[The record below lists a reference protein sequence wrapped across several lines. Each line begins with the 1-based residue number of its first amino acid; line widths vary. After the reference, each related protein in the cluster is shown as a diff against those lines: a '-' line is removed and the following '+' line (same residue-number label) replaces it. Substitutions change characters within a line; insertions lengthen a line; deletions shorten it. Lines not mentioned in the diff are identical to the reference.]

1 MEIVMYKI
9 ILAED
14 HVLVREGIK
23 KIIEAIPGLE
33 VVGEVGDG
41 PELLELLTGRAV
53 DLVILDISM
62 PSLPGI
68 EATREIKKAYP
79 AVKVLI
85 LTMHKKKEYLNNALA
100 AGVDGYLLKE
110 DAPKE
115 LLNAIEQ
122 IRQGMIY
129 VSPLL
134 SSDLVTLYVQNRRQ
148 VNAELADQL
157 SPREIEIITLIAEGK
172 SSKEIAEILFLSFRT
187 IQNHRTKIMKKL
199 NLKKNTDLVKYAI
212 RKGYTASSNS

>member
-1 MEIVMYKI
+1 MIMYKI
-9 ILAED
+9 VLAED

-23 KIIEAIPGLE
+23 KIIEAFPGLQ

-41 PELLELLTGRAV
+41 PELMKLLKKLEV
-53 DLVILDISM
+53 DMVILDISM

-68 EATREIKKAYP
+68 EATREIKQEYP
-79 AVKVLI
+79 TVKVLI
-85 LTMHKKKEYLNNALA
+85 LTMHRKKEYLHNAMD

-115 LLNAIEQ
+115 LLNAIEK
-122 IRQGMIY
+122 IRQGMLY

-134 SSDLVTLYVQNRRQ
+134 ASDLANLYVKSQRQ
-148 VNAELADQL
+148 EEAEPVEPLT
-157 SPREIEIITLIAEGK
+157 PREIEIIKMIAEGK
-172 SSKEIAEILFLSFRT
+172 SSKEMAEILFLSFRT
-187 IQNHRTKIMKKL
+187 IQNHRAKIMKKL

-212 RKGYTASSNS
+212 HKGYAATTSL

>member
-1 MEIVMYKI
+1 MYKI

-23 KIIEAIPGLE
+23 KIIEGIPGLQ

-41 PELLELLTGRAV
+41 LELMARLQNLTA
-53 DLVILDISM
+53 DMVILDISM
-62 PSLPGI
+62 PSLSGI

-79 AVKVLI
+79 AVKVLV
-85 LTMHKKKEYLNNALA
+85 LTMHKKKEYLDNAIA

-115 LLNAIEQ
+115 LLKAIDN
-122 IRQGMIY
+122 IRQSLIY

-134 SSDLVTLYVQNRRQ
+134 SNDLANLYIQRQ
-148 VNAELADQL
+148 RQEEAEPADPL
-157 SPREIEIITLIAEGK
+157 SPREIEVIKMITEGK

-187 IQNHRTKIMKKL
+187 IQNHRAKIMKKL
-199 NLKKNTDLVKYAI
+199 NLKKNTALVRYAI
-212 RKGYTASSNS
+212 RKGYTAPVTS

>member
-1 MEIVMYKI
+1 MYKI

-23 KIIEAIPGLE
+23 KIIEALPGFQ

-41 PELLELLTGRAV
+41 PDLMKLLERLPV
-53 DLVILDISM
+53 DMVILDISM

-68 EATREIKKAYP
+68 EATREIKHAYP
-79 AVKVLI
+79 NVKVLI
-85 LTMHKKKEYLNNALA
+85 LTMHKKKEYLHNAMA

-115 LLNAIEQ
+115 LLKAIEK
-122 IRQGMIY
+122 IRQGMLY

-134 SSDLVTLYVQNRRQ
+134 ASDLANLYVQSQRQ
-148 VNAELADQL
+148 EEAELAEPL
-157 SPREIEIITLIAEGK
+157 TRREIEIIKMIAEGK
-172 SSKEIAEILFLSFRT
+172 SSKEMAEILFLSFRT
-187 IQNHRTKIMKKL
+187 IQNHRAKIMKKL

-212 RKGYTASSNS
+212 QKGYTATTSL

>member
-1 MEIVMYKI
+1 MMMYKI
-9 ILAED
+9 VLAED

-23 KIIEAIPGLE
+23 KIIEAFPGLH

-41 PELLELLTGRAV
+41 PDLLRILKSLPV
-53 DLVILDISM
+53 DMVILDISM

-68 EATREIKKAYP
+68 EATREIKQTYP
-79 AVKVLI
+79 TVKVLI
-85 LTMHKKKEYLNNALA
+85 LTMHKKKEYLHNAMA
-100 AGVDGYLLKE
+100 SGVDGYLLKE

-115 LLNAIEQ
+115 LLNAIER
-122 IRQGMIY
+122 IRQGQVY

-134 SSDLVTLYVQNRRQ
+134 ASDLANLYVRGQRQ
-148 VNAELADQL
+148 AEAEVAEPL
-157 SPREIEIITLIAEGK
+157 SPREIEIIKMIAEGK

-187 IQNHRTKIMKKL
+187 IQNHRAKIMKKL

-212 RKGYTASSNS
+212 HKGYTATASL

>member
-1 MEIVMYKI
+1 MSMYRIV
-9 ILAED
+9 LAED

-23 KIIEAIPGLE
+23 KIIEGIPGLQ

-41 PELLELLTGRAV
+41 LELLELLKGSPV
-53 DLVILDISM
+53 DMVILDITM

-85 LTMHKKKEYLNNALA
+85 LTMHKKKEYLNNAIA

-115 LLNAIEQ
+115 LLTAMDT
-122 IRQGMIY
+122 IREGMIY

-134 SSDLVTLYVQNRRQ
+134 SSDLANLYFQSQRHHA
-148 VNAELADQL
+148 AEPAAPL
-157 SPREIEIITLIAEGK
+157 SAREIEIIKLIAEGK

-187 IQNHRTKIMKKL
+187 IQNHRTKIMRKL
-199 NLKKNTDLVKYAI
+199 NLKKNTDLVRYAI
-212 RKGYTASSNS
+212 REGYTLTPTP

>member
-1 MEIVMYKI
+1 MIMYKI

-23 KIIEAIPGLE
+23 KIIEALPGFE

-41 PELLELLTGRAV
+41 PDLLRLLKELPV
-53 DLVILDISM
+53 DMVILDITM

-68 EATREIKKAYP
+68 EVAREIKQSYP
-79 AVKVLI
+79 DVKVLI
-85 LTMHKKKEYLNNALA
+85 LTMHKKKEYLHNAMA

-115 LLNAIEQ
+115 LLNAIEK
-122 IRQGMIY
+122 IRQGMLY

-134 SSDLVTLYVQNRRQ
+134 ASDLANLYVQSQRQ
-148 VNAELADQL
+148 EEAEPAEPLTR
-157 SPREIEIITLIAEGK
+157 REIEIIKLIAEGK
-172 SSKEIAEILFLSFRT
+172 SSKEMAEIMFLSFRT
-187 IQNHRTKIMKKL
+187 IQNHRAKIMKKL
-199 NLKKNTDLVKYAI
+199 NFKKNTDLVKYAI
-212 RKGYTASSNS
+212 HKGYAATTSL

>member
-1 MEIVMYKI
+1 MSMYRIV
-9 ILAED
+9 LAED

-23 KIIEAIPGLE
+23 KIIEGIPGLQ

-41 PELLELLTGRAV
+41 LELLELLKGLPV
-53 DLVILDISM
+53 DMVILDITM

-85 LTMHKKKEYLNNALA
+85 LTMHKKKEYLNNAIA

-115 LLNAIEQ
+115 LLTAMDT
-122 IRQGMIY
+122 IREGMIY

-134 SSDLVTLYVQNRRQ
+134 SSDLANLYFQSQRHHA
-148 VNAELADQL
+148 AEPAAPL
-157 SPREIEIITLIAEGK
+157 SAREIEIIKLIAEGK

-187 IQNHRTKIMKKL
+187 IQNHRTKIMRKL
-199 NLKKNTDLVKYAI
+199 NLKKNTDLVRYAI
-212 RKGYTASSNS
+212 REGYTLTPTP

>member
-1 MEIVMYKI
+1 MIMYKI
-9 ILAED
+9 VLAED
-14 HVLVREGIK
+14 HVLVREGMK
-23 KIIEAIPGLE
+23 KIIEALPGLKI
-33 VVGEVGDG
+33 VGEAGDG
-41 PELLELLTGRAV
+41 SELLELLKDLAV
-53 DLVILDISM
+53 DMVILDISM
-62 PSLPGI
+62 PLLPGI

-79 AVKVLI
+79 DVKVLI
-85 LTMHKKKEYLNNALA
+85 LTMHKKKEYLDNAIA

-115 LLNAIEQ
+115 LLNAIDK

-134 SSDLVTLYVQNRRQ
+134 SSDLATLYVQSRRQ
-148 VNAELADQL
+148 ALDEPLDLL

-172 SSKEIAEILFLSFRT
+172 SSKEIASILFLSFRT

-199 NLKKNTDLVKYAI
+199 NLKKNTDLVRYAI
-212 RKGYTASSNS
+212 RKGYTPTAIP

>member
-1 MEIVMYKI
+1 MYKI

-23 KIIEAIPGLE
+23 KIIEAFPGLE

-41 PELLELLTGRAV
+41 PELMKLLKRLPV
-53 DLVILDISM
+53 DMVVLDISM

-68 EATREIKKAYP
+68 EATREIRQAYP
-79 AVKVLI
+79 TVKVLI
-85 LTMHKKKEYLNNALA
+85 LTMHKKKEYLHNAMA

-115 LLNAIEQ
+115 LLNAIEK

-134 SSDLVTLYVQNRRQ
+134 ASDLADLYMQGQRLGE
-148 VNAELADQL
+148 AEEDEPL
-157 SPREIEIITLIAEGK
+157 SAREIEIIKMIAEGK

-187 IQNHRTKIMKKL
+187 IQNHRAKIMKKL

-212 RKGYTASSNS
+212 RKGYVATTPAEPA

>member
-1 MEIVMYKI
+1 MYDIV
-9 ILAED
+9 LAED
-14 HVLVREGIK
+14 HGLVREGIK
-23 KIIEAIPGLE
+23 KIIEAIPGLR

-41 PELLELLTGRAV
+41 LELLELLKGLQV
-53 DLVILDISM
+53 DMVILDITM

-85 LTMHKKKEYLNNALA
+85 LTMHKKKEYLNNAIA

-115 LLNAIEQ
+115 LLTAMDT
-122 IRQGMIY
+122 IREGMIY

-134 SSDLVTLYVQNRRQ
+134 SSDLANLYFQSQRHTA
-148 VNAELADQL
+148 AEPAAPL
-157 SPREIEIITLIAEGK
+157 SPREIEIIKLIAEGK

-187 IQNHRTKIMKKL
+187 IQNHRTKIMRKL
-199 NLKKNTDLVKYAI
+199 NLKKNTDLVRYAI
-212 RKGYTASSNS
+212 REGYTVTSAP

>member
-1 MEIVMYKI
+1 MYKI

-41 PELLELLTGRAV
+41 LELLELLQGRAV
-53 DLVILDISM
+53 DMVILDISM

-68 EATREIKKAYP
+68 EATREIKKACP

-85 LTMHKKKEYLNNALA
+85 LTMHKKTEYLNNAVA

-134 SSDLVTLYVQNRRQ
+134 ASALVTLFVQNRRQ
-148 VNAELADQL
+148 VNDDLADQL
-157 SPREIEIITLIAEGK
+157 SHREIEIITLIAEGK

-212 RKGYTASSNS
+212 RKGYTASSNP

>member
-1 MEIVMYKI
+1 MIMYKI
-9 ILAED
+9 VLAED

-23 KIIEAIPGLE
+23 KIIEALPGLQI
-33 VVGEVGDG
+33 VGEVGDG
-41 PELLELLTGRAV
+41 LELLELLKGLAV
-53 DLVILDISM
+53 DMVILDISM

-68 EATREIKKAYP
+68 EVTREIKTAYP

-85 LTMHKKKEYLNNALA
+85 LTMHKKQEYLNNAIA

-115 LLNAIEQ
+115 LLNAIEK

-134 SSDLVTLYVQNRRQ
+134 SSDLATLYVQSRRQ
-148 VNAELADQL
+148 DPDEPLAPL

-172 SSKEIAEILFLSFRT
+172 SSKEIASILFLSFRT

-199 NLKKNTDLVKYAI
+199 NLKKNTDLVRYAI
-212 RKGYTASSNS
+212 RKGYMPTAIS

>member
-1 MEIVMYKI
+1 MSMYRIV
-9 ILAED
+9 LAED

-23 KIIEAIPGLE
+23 KIIEGIPGLQ

-41 PELLELLTGRAV
+41 LELLELLKGLPV
-53 DLVILDISM
+53 DMVILDITM

-85 LTMHKKKEYLNNALA
+85 LTMHKKKEYLNNAIA

-115 LLNAIEQ
+115 LLTAMDT
-122 IRQGMIY
+122 IREGMIY

-134 SSDLVTLYVQNRRQ
+134 SSDLANLYFQSQRHHV
-148 VNAELADQL
+148 AEPAAPL
-157 SPREIEIITLIAEGK
+157 SAREIEIIKLIAEGK

-187 IQNHRTKIMKKL
+187 IQNHRTKIMRKL
-199 NLKKNTDLVKYAI
+199 NLKKNTDLVRYAI
-212 RKGYTASSNS
+212 REGYTLTPTP

>member
-1 MEIVMYKI
+1 MYNI

-23 KIIEAIPGLE
+23 KIIEGIPGLE

-41 PELLELLTGRAV
+41 AELLELLPGQAV
-53 DLVILDISM
+53 DMVILDISM
-62 PSLPGI
+62 PSLSGI
-68 EATREIKKAYP
+68 EATRGIKQAYP

-85 LTMHKKKEYLNNALA
+85 LTMHKKKEYLNNAIA

-115 LLNAIEQ
+115 LLNAIEK

-134 SSDLVTLYVQNRRQ
+134 TGDLANLYVQSRRQ
-148 VNAELADQL
+148 DEAEPAASL

-172 SSKEIAEILFLSFRT
+172 SSKEIAALLFLSFRT
-187 IQNHRTKIMKKL
+187 IQNHRAKIMKKL
-199 NLKKNTDLVKYAI
+199 NLKKNTDLVRYAI
-212 RKGYTASSNS
+212 RKGYSATTAP

>member
-1 MEIVMYKI
+1 MMMYKI
-9 ILAED
+9 VLAED

-41 PELLELLTGRAV
+41 PELLELLQGLAL
-53 DLVILDISM
+53 DMVILDISM
-62 PSLPGI
+62 PSLSGI

-79 AVKVLI
+79 RVKVLI
-85 LTMHKKKEYLNNALA
+85 LTMHKKQEYLNNAIA

-115 LLNAIEQ
+115 LLNAIEK
-122 IRQGMIY
+122 IRQGMVY

-134 SSDLVTLYVQNRRQ
+134 SSDLATLYVQSQRHN
-148 VNAELADQL
+148 VPKPADLL
-157 SPREIEIITLIAEGK
+157 SPREIEIIKMIAEGK

-199 NLKKNTDLVKYAI
+199 NLKKNTDLVRYAI
-212 RKGYTASSNS
+212 RKGYAATSIP

>member
-1 MEIVMYKI
+1 MYKI

-23 KIIEAIPGLE
+23 KIIEAFPGFE

-41 PELLELLTGRAV
+41 PDLLRLLKKLPV
-53 DLVILDISM
+53 DMVILDITM

-68 EATREIKKAYP
+68 EVAREIKQAYP
-79 AVKVLI
+79 NVKVLI
-85 LTMHKKKEYLNNALA
+85 LTMHKKTEYLHNAMA

-115 LLNAIEQ
+115 LLKAIEK
-122 IRQGMIY
+122 IRQGMVY

-134 SSDLVTLYVQNRRQ
+134 ASDLANLYVQSQRQ
-148 VNAELADQL
+148 EEAEFVEPLTR
-157 SPREIEIITLIAEGK
+157 REIEIIKLIAEGK
-172 SSKEIAEILFLSFRT
+172 SSKEMAKIMFLSFRT
-187 IQNHRTKIMKKL
+187 IQNHRAKIMKKL

-212 RKGYTASSNS
+212 YKGYTASLSL

>member
-1 MEIVMYKI
+1 MIVYRI
-9 ILAED
+9 VLAED

-23 KIIEAIPGLE
+23 KIIEAFPGLQ

-41 PELLELLTGRAV
+41 PDLLRLLKRLSV
-53 DLVILDISM
+53 DMVILDISM

-68 EATREIKKAYP
+68 EATREIKQAYP
-79 AVKVLI
+79 TIKVLI
-85 LTMHKKKEYLNNALA
+85 LTMHKKKEYLYDAMA
-100 AGVDGYLLKE
+100 AKVDGYLLKE

-115 LLNAIEQ
+115 LLSAIEK

-134 SSDLVTLYVQNRRQ
+134 ASDLANLYVQGQRQ
-148 VNAELADQL
+148 GEAKDTEPL
-157 SPREIEIITLIAEGK
+157 SPREVEIIKMIAEGK

-187 IQNHRTKIMKKL
+187 IQNHRAKIMKKL

-212 RKGYTASSNS
+212 HKGYTATAAL